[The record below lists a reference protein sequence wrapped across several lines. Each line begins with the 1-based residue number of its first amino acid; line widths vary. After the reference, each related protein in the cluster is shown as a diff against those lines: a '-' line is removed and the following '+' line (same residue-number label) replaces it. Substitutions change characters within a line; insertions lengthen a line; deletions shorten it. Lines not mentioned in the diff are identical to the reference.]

1 MVECLTIGP
10 RVRAS
15 PASLRCVLEQ
25 DTGSTQEDKPNIA
38 VRLLMGRK
46 ESNQTEKTTS
56 FLSSCLRDTLIL
68 QILYIYN
75 LGLVFRIYIVYP
87 RTRNTGNIL
96 NDTSACLL
104 GRLENDFAR

>member
-25 DTGSTQEDKPNIA
+25 DTGSTQEDKPYIA

-46 ESNQTEKTTS
+46 ESNQTEKNYVIFI
-56 FLSSCLRDTLIL
+56 FLSSG
-68 QILYIYN
+68 YIC
-75 LGLVFRIYIVYP
+75 IYITWASY
-87 RTRNTGNIL
+87 
-96 NDTSACLL
+96 
-104 GRLENDFAR
+104 LESIWFTQEHETQASF

>member
-1 MVECLTIGP
+1 MGP

-25 DTGSTQEDKPNIA
+25 DTGSTQEDQPYIA

-46 ESNQTEKTTS
+46 ESNQTKKKLRLFI
-56 FLSSCLRDTLIL
+56 FLSSG
-68 QILYIYN
+68 YIC
-75 LGLVFRIYIVYP
+75 ISITWTYIVYL

-96 NDTSACLL
+96 NVTSACLL
-104 GRLENDFAR
+104 GRLANDFAR